1 MENDLLTKVAIIGGG
16 PSGLFMLKRIIE
28 KNPRNVKITI
38 YEKNQQ
44 LGSGMPYSK
53 EGALKE
59 HVTNVSDNEIPEIKY
74 SIHEWVNK
82 YPEKSS
88 PYCISESNFNEYKV
102 LPRLMFGEYLQSQ
115 FEELIEKA
123 HDLKIPM
130 EVLTNQTVTDIKY
143 NRQVKYATVYTE
155 GNQRDYDKVIICI
168 GHFWPKTNEGKIPGY
183 FDSPY
188 PPKKLEQKLNN
199 PIAITGASL
208 TAIDAIRTLARNNGT
223 YLKDSNGKLS
233 YKLDEGSEDFKIVMH
248 SRNGFLPAVRFHLND
263 SHLQNGDLL
272 TEDELAEHRANNGGF
287 LSLDFIFENNFKRLF
302 IKQDI
307 EFYETIK
314 DYSIEEF
321 VESMLKLREEIDA
334 FQLLKSEYKEAEK
347 SIKRKES
354 IYWKE
359 ALGILSFAMNQ
370 PAKHF
375 SAEDYLR
382 LKKTLLPLISIVIAY
397 VPQSSCDELIA
408 LYDKGVLD
416 LVAVGDESRV
426 EPENRGGVTYHFKDE
441 DVNEVANYYPTY
453 INCIGQPPI
462 PLHSFP
468 FKGLLDGKTLS
479 QAMYK
484 FQSKKAAEKLMQ
496 ESPDDVLEIN
506 QEHFLKVS
514 GLAINDNFQVLSNEN
529 VANEQIYIMAVPYIS
544 GFNPDYSGL
553 DFCEAAS
560 EKIVESLFN

>member
-1 MENDLLTKVAIIGGG
+1 MENDLLTKIAIIGGG

-130 EVLTNQTVTDIKY
+130 EVLTNQKVTDIKY
-143 NRQVKYATVYTE
+143 NRQLKYATVYTE
-155 GNQRDYDKVIICI
+155 DNQRDYDKVIICI

-208 TAIDAIRTLARNNGT
+208 TAIDAIRTLARNNGV

-263 SHLQNGDLL
+263 SHLQNDDLI

-307 EFYETIK
+307 GFYETIK

-426 EPENRGGVTYHFKDE
+426 EPENRGGVTYHFKNE
-441 DVNEVANYYPTY
+441 DGNEVANYYPTY

-462 PLHSFP
+462 PIHNFP

-484 FQSKKAAEKLMQ
+484 FQSKEAAEKLLQ
-496 ESPDDVLEIN
+496 KKPDDVMEIN

-514 GLAINDNFQVLSNEN
+514 GIAINDNFQVLGNEK